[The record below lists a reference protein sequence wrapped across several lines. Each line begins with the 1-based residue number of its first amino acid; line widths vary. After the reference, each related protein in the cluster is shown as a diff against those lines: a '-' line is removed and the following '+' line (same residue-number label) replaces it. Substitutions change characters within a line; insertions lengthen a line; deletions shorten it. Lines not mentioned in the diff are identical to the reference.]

1 MISWG
6 INANNHDASI
16 SVFFNNHLLY
26 AGHCERY
33 SKTKNDINL
42 SKSQIDKLIY
52 QYGYPKQVIWF
63 EKPLLKYTRHLYSR
77 ETSKYFSPKEYL
89 KTFGIDA
96 PIEYVHHHEGHAASA
111 FYTSKF
117 EEAAVLVIDSIG
129 EWNTVTI
136 WKGSEKGLKRVY
148 TVNYPSSIG
157 LFYSSMTQRI
167 GLKPNEEE
175 YILMGMAG
183 YGSPDKYYYDMKK
196 DFFKGLNVKENLHR
210 GCLWWNNRK
219 ISLVANDQDS
229 YDIAAATQ
237 LIFEE
242 VLANL
247 ALKAKQLTGSN
258 NIAYAGGCALNC
270 SANSLLF
277 DLFKNVWI
285 FPNPGDAGLSVGAV
299 LAKTKNRMRWD
310 NNFWGYDIDVPVN
323 YKSMVDNLKLGN
335 ITAIASGPAE
345 FGPRALGNRSI
356 LADPR
361 LPDMKDRVNKIKR
374 RQKFRP
380 FAPVIL
386 EEHVHEYFKMPVDQS
401 RFMQYAFDN
410 KTSMLPAT
418 MHVDGTSR
426 VQTVP
431 KDDTHI
437 RKVLEM
443 WYKETGCPVLL
454 NTSMNIKGQP
464 IVNDAHDALRFMDMY
479 NVSVN
484 E

>member
-1 MISWG
+1 MITWG

-16 SVFFNNHLLY
+16 SVFYDNYLVY
-26 AGHCERY
+26 AGHSERY
-33 SKTKNDINL
+33 SKVKNDKNL
-42 SKSQIDKLIY
+42 SRSQVTKLIY
-52 QYGYPKQVIWF
+52 EWGYPKQVFWF
-63 EKPLLKYTRHLYSR
+63 EKPVLKYLRQVYSG
-77 ETSKYFSPKEYL
+77 ETYKYFSPKEYL
-89 KTFGIDA
+89 NAYGIDA

-129 EWNTVTI
+129 EWNTVSI
-136 WKGSEKGLKRVY
+136 WKGSEKGLKKVY
-148 TVNYPSSIG
+148 TINYPSSIG
-157 LFYSSMTQRI
+157 LFYSAMTQRV

-183 YGSPDKYYYDMKK
+183 YGSPDKFYYDMKR
-196 DFFKGLNVKENLHR
+196 DFFDVFSVKENLHK
-210 GCLWWNNRK
+210 GCKWWNWGK
-219 ISLVANDQDS
+219 IGITGDQDN
-229 YDIAAATQ
+229 YDVAAATQ

-242 VLANL
+242 VLVSL
-247 ALKAKQLTGSN
+247 AHKAKQLTGSQN
-258 NIAYAGGCALNC
+258 LVYAGGCALNC
-270 SANSLLF
+270 SANTLLF
-277 DLFKNVWI
+277 SIFKNIWI

-299 LAKTKNRMRWD
+299 LAKMQRKIGWT
-310 NNFWGYDIDVPVN
+310 NNYCGYNLDVPIN
-323 YKSMVDNLKLGN
+323 YNSVINSLKQGK
-335 ITAIASGPAE
+335 IVAIASGQAE

-361 LPDMKDRVNKIKR
+361 SLEMRDRVNKIKR

-386 EEHVHEYFKMPVDQS
+386 EEYAHEYFEMPVDQS
-401 RFMQYAFDN
+401 RFMQYAFNN
-410 KTSMLPAT
+410 KTNKLPAT

-431 KDDTHI
+431 EDASHI
-437 RKVLEM
+437 RRILHM
-443 WYKETGCPVLL
+443 WYKETGCPALL

-464 IVNDAHDALRFMDMY
+464 IVNNAQDALDFMNMY